1 MSRPPPYHPSRP
13 NPEEPKQMRIY
24 AVSIMGGTHHNI
36 VLSIGDGWQAVIHEW
51 KMSEIK
57 LERSKKMVTLHY
69 TQSVSLYV
77 AGRRRLL
84 SAMR

>member
-1 MSRPPPYHPSRP
+1 
-13 NPEEPKQMRIY
+13 MRIY

-57 LERSKKMVTLHY
+57 LERYEDGYSTLH
-69 TQSVSLYV
+69 TIGV
-77 AGRRRLL
+77 ALVRCWAGGGGCCRP
-84 SAMR
+84 SDEGIGSEFE